1 MSALLLP
8 VCGVRKSLVDG
19 KSRQEVVAIAEWA
32 VEGELAILESY
43 CRMNDITANWVAH
56 RKGEPAPAGM
66 SALIRGSSFRPGE
79 EEMWIPSRLPFSVA
93 PVSEAEAEEVLHVF
107 KKIVRIIP
115 VVDEPN
121 KDRWRRAQ
129 RALYRLIVLL
139 GGSAE
144 NFAFPVISVS
154 RTGGAI
160 YVHDFFKMLWP
171 TPLLAYPLP
180 GGMLLRVADHVYHER
195 NRRPQWD
202 VYCGTGRLPAGM
214 VTPEQATQAILEKH
228 GFRED

>member
-1 MSALLLP
+1 MSTLLLP
-8 VCGVRKSLVDG
+8 VCGVRKSPEDG
-19 KSRQEVVAIAEWA
+19 KSRQEVVAIAEWV

-79 EEMWIPSRLPFSVA
+79 EELWIPPRLPFSVVPA
-93 PVSEAEAEEVLHVF
+93 SESEAKEILHAFAKV
-107 KKIVRIIP
+107 VRIMP

-121 KDRWRRAQ
+121 KERWRRAQ
-129 RALYRLIVLL
+129 RALHQLVVLL

-160 YVHDFFKMLWP
+160 YVRDFFKVLWP
-171 TPLLAYPLP
+171 TPLLAHPLP
-180 GGMLLRVADHVYHER
+180 GGMLLRVADHVHHER

-214 VTPEQATQAILEKH
+214 VTPEQVAQAILEKYR
-228 GFRED
+228 FRED